1 MPTGFP
7 TPEDDD
13 AEDVAWGLTT
23 GAALWR
29 QGERYDAIVWLKRAV
44 EAATDAGA
52 SIRADELNRA
62 ATDLIASLAM
72 PPQVPKAAAVKA
84 PAPKPP
90 SPRGTAPSAP
100 SVTRPGAPVPPKPP
114 PPPRLRTPSATPA
127 VVDLTLE
134 PTPGRPP
141 MPSVTTSAPPMEA
154 LTGSASAA
162 AEPAPEGER
171 HEPPPPPSILPDIP
185 SSMPTPAMP
194 VAELEAG
201 LLVSDVPPA
210 AEPPPEPSPESPP
223 EPPAPEPPA
232 LQTVEAP
239 SPLARALDALP
250 LTPEQK
256 RALAGSASIESL
268 ASEEDV
274 SIGCLALVIDGA
286 GTVQAAV
293 ADVTAVTVNPGEL
306 LYARSSIADT
316 VSLRIVAE
324 ADPTVVALWDA
335 SADDVLAETPEFAIA
350 LRRASDRIQ
359 AIAGC
364 SMGPVG
370 ERLDE
375 GLRAVAIERLEVRAL
390 APGEVIAPA
399 GQPVPGMV
407 IVGVGALELE
417 GDNGASERLGPGD
430 FLFASQVL
438 AGGPA
443 PWTARAGSK
452 GAIVL
457 FGPRA
462 IAHELLVTCPPLLEV
477 LAGM

>member
-52 SIRADELNRA
+52 AIRADQLNRA
-62 ATDLIASLAM
+62 ATDLIASLAV
-72 PPQVPKAAAVKA
+72 PPQAPKAAPSPPGKP

-90 SPRGTAPSAP
+90 PPRGSVASSP
-100 SVTRPGAPVPPKPP
+100 SVTRAAAPVPPKPP
-114 PPPRLRTPSATPA
+114 PPPKIRTPAPTPA
-127 VVDLTLE
+127 PVDLTLE

-141 MPSVTTSAPPMEA
+141 LPSVTTSAPPLEA
-154 LTGSASAA
+154 LTTSHVEEAA
-162 AEPAPEGER
+162 R
-171 HEPPPPPSILPDIP
+171 SEPPPPPSIVPDIP

-194 VAELEAG
+194 VTELETA
-201 LLVSDVPPA
+201 LLVS
-210 AEPPPEPSPESPP
+210 EPPPPDAPAAPAEP
-223 EPPAPEPPA
+223 
-232 LQTVEAP
+232 L
-239 SPLARALDALP
+239 SPLARALEALP
-250 LTPEQK
+250 LTPEQR
-256 RALAGSASIESL
+256 RALAGSATIETL
-268 ASEEDV
+268 AAEEDI
-274 SIGCLALVIDGA
+274 SIGCLALVVDGA
-286 GTVQAAV
+286 GTVQAAIT
-293 ADVTAVTVNPGEL
+293 DVTAVAVAPGEL

-335 SADDVLAETPEFAIA
+335 SADDVLAETPDFAIA
-350 LRRASDRIQ
+350 LKRASDRIQ

-375 GLRAVAIERLEVRAL
+375 GLRGVAIERLEVRVL

-407 IVGVGALELE
+407 IVGVGAVELE
-417 GDNGASERLGPGD
+417 GENGGGDRLGPGD

-443 PWTARAGSK
+443 PSTARAGSK

-457 FGPRA
+457 FGARA
-462 IAHELLVTCPPLLEV
+462 VAHELLVTCPPLLEV
-477 LAGM
+477 FAGM